1 MCSSDLWLSR
11 LRCQGMGIDIRGGGR
26 KATKKT
32 GRAAPVS
39 ENLYLRLLVKLYRF
53 LARRTDAKGNKVI
66 LKRLFTSRTNRPPI
80 SIKTIAKQM
89 ASADVSTGSPVAAV
103 VGSVTDD
110 VREETVPKMTVC
122 ALRFTATARARI
134 VGAGGE
140 CITFDEL
147 ALRAPQCEGVVLLRG
162 SKSHRESAK
171 HFGAPG
177 VAHSSVKPYVRSKGR
192 KFEKARGR
200 RGRPGGAQGG
210 GGPGGGGR
218 RERWLVCRQESAV
231 GHYI

>member
-1 MCSSDLWLSR
+1 
-11 LRCQGMGIDIRGGGR
+11 MGIDIRGGGR
-26 KATKKT
+26 KATKKS
-32 GRAAPVS
+32 GRTAPVS

-53 LARRTDAKGNKVI
+53 LARRTESKNNQVI

-89 ASADVSTGSPVAAV
+89 ADKDGKIAV
-103 VGSVTDD
+103 IVGSVTDE
-110 VREETVPKMTVC
+110 VRMAEVPKLSVC

-140 CITFDEL
+140 CITLDEL
-147 ALRAPQCEGVVLLRG
+147 ALRSPLAENTILLRG

-177 VAHSSVKPYVRSKGR
+177 VAHSHVKPYIRSKGR

-200 RGRPGGAQGG
+200 RASRG
-210 GGPGGGGR
+210 
-218 RERWLVCRQESAV
+218 
-231 GHYI
+231 YKN